1 VDKKYTVKF
10 TATIEVEVEASA
22 TGPAEM
28 NEAVRYLGLPAL
40 SNGEITAC
48 RLAARQL
55 DPDVDWDFEGVREG
69 WDSDV

>member
-1 VDKKYTVKF
+1 MDKKYTVKF
-10 TATIEVEVEASA
+10 TATIEVEVEAS
-22 TGPAEM
+22 
-28 NEAVRYLGLPAL
+28 
-40 SNGEITAC
+40 GEITAR